1 MVTVGQVV
9 LTLVAGSY
17 LIGRKELP
25 VMAKAGGRYVGRTVG
40 AVLRAKNEYFEATKD
55 SEIVKMQTE
64 LQKGLDELNQ
74 IRSELT
80 TISSMKRPMR
90 PVSAPGTRLP
100 NVREPMASAADMQTH
115 GSYAPPITVA
125 PQRMPATNASL
136 APSVD
141 HTDRA
146 YEDVLE
152 HADDQDQA
160 RLALAE
166 LNMAKQKHFTA
177 HIESIEGGADYVS
190 ASLMDSFLL
199 KRVNDTP
206 NPQQPQR
213 AAPPQ

>member
-1 MVTVGQVV
+1 MVTWGQVAV
-9 LTLVAGSY
+9 TLIAGSY

-25 VMAKAGGRYVGRTVG
+25 VAAKSCGRYVGRSIG

-80 TISSMKRPMR
+80 NISSMKRPLR
-90 PVSAPGTRLP
+90 PVGTAPAAGPSPPT
-100 NVREPMASAADMQTH
+100 VAASTAFVATPMATTASRRSSIINNA
-115 GSYAPPITVA
+115 VA
-125 PQRMPATNASL
+125 
-136 APSVD
+136 SVD
-141 HTDRA
+141 HTERA

-152 HADDQDQA
+152 HAEDADQA

-166 LNMAKQKHFTA
+166 LNMAKQNQFTA

-190 ASLMDSFLL
+190 SSLMDSILL
-199 KRVNDTP
+199 KRV
-206 NPQQPQR
+206 
-213 AAPPQ
+213 AAPTPSPPPAASSTP

>member
-1 MVTVGQVV
+1 MVTWGQVAV
-9 LTLVAGSY
+9 TLIAGSY

-25 VMAKAGGRYVGRTVG
+25 LAAKSCGRYVGRSIG

-80 TISSMKRPMR
+80 NISSMKRPLR
-90 PVSAPGTRLP
+90 PVGTAPSAGPSAPT
-100 NVREPMASAADMQTH
+100 VAASTAFAAAPMATTALRQS
-115 GSYAPPITVA
+115 SINNV
-125 PQRMPATNASL
+125 L
-136 APSVD
+136 ASVD
-141 HTDRA
+141 HTERA

-152 HADDQDQA
+152 HAEDPDQA

-166 LNMAKQKHFTA
+166 LNMTKQNQFTA

-190 ASLMDSFLL
+190 SSLMDSILL
-199 KRVNDTP
+199 KRVASPPPTSSSTP
-206 NPQQPQR
+206 
-213 AAPPQ
+213 